1 MIWESYC
8 INLLSKATQ
17 ANFWPL
23 IKIVLSIAAFSAMLS
38 VVLGAFAAHGLKS
51 KLSETLLNT
60 FQTGVQYQMYHS
72 LALILLVILYR
83 QMPQSLLIYSAGFM
97 FAGIILF
104 SGSLYMLAL
113 TQIKW
118 FGPVTPLGGAC
129 FIIGWVLLIAATLK
143 GVN

>member
-1 MIWESYC
+1 VRKIV
-8 INLLSKATQ
+8 
-17 ANFWPL
+17 

-51 KLSETLLNT
+51 KLSENLLNT

-143 GVN
+143 GVS

>member
-1 MIWESYC
+1 M
-8 INLLSKATQ
+8 
-17 ANFWPL
+17 
-23 IKIVLSIAAFSAMLS
+23 IKIVLSIATFSAMLS

-51 KLSETLLNT
+51 KLSENLLDT

-83 QMPQSLLIYSAGFM
+83 QMPQSLLVYSAGFM

>member
-1 MIWESYC
+1 MI
-8 INLLSKATQ
+8 
-17 ANFWPL
+17 
-23 IKIVLSIAAFSAMLS
+23 S

-72 LALILLVILYR
+72 IALILLAILYR
-83 QMPQSLLIYSAGFM
+83 QVPQSLLFYSAGFM

-113 TQIKW
+113 TQLKW
-118 FGPVTPLGGAC
+118 FGPITPIGGVC
-129 FIIGWVLLIAATLK
+129 FIVGWALLIAAALK
-143 GVN
+143 GAN

>member
-1 MIWESYC
+1 MSQFLMKI
-8 INLLSKATQ
+8 LLS
-17 ANFWPL
+17 L
-23 IKIVLSIAAFSAMLS
+23 AACSAMIS

-72 LALILLVILYR
+72 LALILLAILYR
-83 QMPQSLLIYSAGFM
+83 QVPQSLLFYSAGFM

-113 TQIKW
+113 TQLKW
-118 FGPVTPLGGAC
+118 FGPITPIGGVC
-129 FIIGWVLLIAATLK
+129 FIVGWALLIAAALK
-143 GVN
+143 GAN

>member
-1 MIWESYC
+1 V
-8 INLLSKATQ
+8 
-17 ANFWPL
+17 

-51 KLSETLLNT
+51 KLSENLLDT

-83 QMPQSLLIYSAGFM
+83 QMPQSLLVYSAGFM

>member
-1 MIWESYC
+1 MRNIV
-8 INLLSKATQ
+8 
-17 ANFWPL
+17 

-51 KLSETLLNT
+51 KLSENLLDT

-143 GVN
+143 GVS

>member
-1 MIWESYC
+1 M
-8 INLLSKATQ
+8 
-17 ANFWPL
+17 

-51 KLSETLLNT
+51 KLSENLLDT

-143 GVN
+143 GVS

>member
-1 MIWESYC
+1 MKI
-8 INLLSKATQ
+8 LLS
-17 ANFWPL
+17 L
-23 IKIVLSIAAFSAMLS
+23 AAFSAMFS

-72 LALILLVILYR
+72 LAVILLVILYR
-83 QMPQSLLIYSAGFM
+83 QMPQSLLLYSSGFM
-97 FAGIILF
+97 LAGIILF

-118 FGPVTPLGGAC
+118 FGPVTPLGGIC
-129 FIIGWVLLIAATLK
+129 FIVGWALLIAAALK
-143 GVN
+143 EAH

>member
-1 MIWESYC
+1 MKI
-8 INLLSKATQ
+8 LLS
-17 ANFWPL
+17 L
-23 IKIVLSIAAFSAMLS
+23 AACSAMIS

-72 LALILLVILYR
+72 LALILLAILYR
-83 QMPQSLLIYSAGFM
+83 QVPQSLLFYSAGFM

-113 TQIKW
+113 TQLKW
-118 FGPVTPLGGAC
+118 FGPITPIGGLC
-129 FIIGWVLLIAATLK
+129 FIVGWALLIAAALK
-143 GVN
+143 GAN